1 MPLSAPRVSP
11 SVLAAIFVA
20 LIPLSARGAE
30 MVHVVGKGQTLG
42 AIARRYHVPVTA
54 LREAN
59 GLKSWQQ
66 IHPGLSL
73 TIPEKGKEGE
83 VAKKGEKGEKPRK
96 GEEPAPAKPGKIDPK
111 SKAAAKADPRGKAAA
126 GGKGAKPRKDEA
138 DEKPEPLA
146 HPPRKPGFVRL
157 VRGTEK
163 LEAQLLTRRGR
174 LVPAA
179 LPGLS
184 RVLRYYPTN
193 EKLPIDPRLATLIG
207 LVSDHFG
214 GRTIHVTSGYRPYS
228 PVQYTPHS
236 NHNLG
241 RAMDFSVEGVPNTV
255 LRDFCRTFRNAGVG
269 YYPNGTF
276 IHLDVRSAKATW
288 VDYSR
293 AGEAPRYEG
302 AGGAASADGA
312 GGEVEPHEGA
322 DGTAGSPEAG
332 PGSTDTQ
339 VAPVE
344 VPGSKDGN

>member
-1 MPLSAPRVSP
+1 MKLPATRAFAPLI
-11 SVLAAIFVA
+11 AAIFVA
-20 LIPLSARGAE
+20 LAPVYAHGAE
-30 MVHVVGKGQTLG
+30 VVHVVARGQTLG
-42 AIARRYHVPVTA
+42 AIARKYHVAVAA

-73 TIPEKGKEGE
+73 TIPGSPGSAD
-83 VAKKGEKGEKPRK
+83 AK
-96 GEEPAPAKPGKIDPK
+96 
-111 SKAAAKADPRGKAAA
+111 AKADAKGKLDPKENADAKGKREPRGKAAPLA
-126 GGKGAKPRKDEA
+126 EQPAEPQEKAGKGAKSRKDEGK
-138 DEKPEPLA
+138 EKPEALTHLPK
-146 HPPRKPGFVRL
+146 RPGFVRMI
-157 VRGTEK
+157 RGTEK

-179 LPGLS
+179 LPGLG

-193 EKLPIDPRLATLIG
+193 EKIPIDPRLATLVG

-214 GRTIHVTSGYRPYS
+214 GRTLHITSGFRPYS
-228 PVQYTPHS
+228 PVQYAPRS

-276 IHLDVRSAKATW
+276 VHLDVRATKTTW

-293 AGEAPRYEG
+293 SGEAPRYEG
-302 AGGAASADGA
+302 GGAPAAGDDGT
-312 GGEVEPHEGA
+312 GEVEPHGGA
-322 DGTAGSPEAG
+322 EPATGVPDAA
-332 PGSTDTQ
+332 PGSVGPQ
-339 VAPVE
+339 VGPTE
-344 VPGSKDGN
+344 PPDSTGGN